1 MDSPEL
7 IGGLR
12 LPTMGTTGFPG
23 PGFGGA
29 PAKSEAPLPGCLV
42 RPIVPEQGGYGPDGG
57 RIFRPGP
64 PGACA
69 GIEAVHAGPFN
80 GPGEFIPRR
89 LSLSSSQLDALTS
102 I

>member
-57 RIFRPGP
+57 SSAQDRPVR
-64 PGACA
+64 AQA
-69 GIEAVHAGPFN
+69 LK
-80 GPGEFIPRR
+80 
-89 LSLSSSQLDALTS
+89 LSTPDPSTARASSSHAA
-102 I
+102 